1 MRSLLFGLQPRDPGT
16 FIGAFVVVV
25 LVSLAASF
33 LPARQAAGI
42 APMQALR
49 TE

>member
-1 MRSLLFGLQPRDPGT
+1 MKARDPFT
-16 FIGAFVVVV
+16 FIAAFSAVV
-25 LVSLAASF
+25 LVSLTASF
-33 LPARQAAGI
+33 LPARKAASI